1 MSRGLAI
8 RLYRNKDM
16 IRSPCRL
23 PTPLLQRTLRTY
35 TPRGLLAPAATPI
48 ATGPKQSRSS
58 STTSHERS
66 LEDTTLRQIFDAHN
80 FWLQFSQQHTSDLA
94 RPSRGLFQ
102 NHYLTEPSGF
112 LKYAQVTQKKCQGIV
127 DSVLSAASV
136 EAYAAVPRQLD
147 LLSDSLCR
155 VLDISDFVRGTHP
168 DPRYQEAATRAYA
181 LLFDYMNVLNTTPGL
196 NVQLKKAIS
205 THQASG
211 SWNEEEKMVAQVL
224 LRDFSNSAI
233 EMPAEKRRRFVE
245 LSNQTKALGNE
256 FLDSMTPTTS
266 YLDLDIR
273 QLKGLDPLILAQWS
287 DGRNR
292 VRLPTVGDVAYAALG
307 TVKDEATRREIYIRG
322 RQSSRNHI
330 RLLERLMVMRAEI
343 ANLSGHESYAHMTL
357 SDKLAKSP
365 EAVNSFLTA
374 LLADNCPRVLQE
386 LGRMKEKKVADGLST
401 EIEQWDLVYYRK
413 CLINEIKP
421 KSRKP
426 DFMSAYFSL
435 GTVMQGLSRLFNQL
449 YGIRFVPCRTCPGEA
464 WNSDVRR
471 LNVFHETDGH
481 VAVLYCDLFARA
493 GKNPNP
499 THFTLRCSRLIS
511 SSETGGR
518 SKSPQDANDGMAVWS
533 SINSSQFYQLPILA
547 LICDFPHPPNSSVPA
562 LLSFQDVKTLF
573 HEMGHAIHSILG
585 RTSLQVVSG
594 TRCPTDFAELP
605 SVLMEYF
612 ASDPSVLALFARH
625 WETGAPLPF
634 EMIED
639 ALLMQ
644 RRGHGVQ
651 TETQILYSLLDQAYH
666 SSLPLNMNGEYDS
679 TKTFFDVYNKYS
691 SVKEPCGTN
700 AQGFFGHLVEYGS
713 TYYSYLFDRA
723 IAGKL
728 WKEVFRGGKNGGGV
742 DREAGERYK
751 EEVLK
756 WGGGRSGW
764 ACVSG
769 VLGEERLKDGGKEAM
784 KQVGGWGVH
793 D

>member
-1 MSRGLAI
+1 
-8 RLYRNKDM
+8 M
-16 IRSPCRL
+16 IKSACRL
-23 PTPLLQRTLRTY
+23 KTPLLRHALHSC
-35 TPRGLLAPAATPI
+35 TPRGLLAVAATATAGPRPI
-48 ATGPKQSRSS
+48 RFS

-66 LEDTTLRQIFDAHN
+66 LEDTTLRQIFDAHD

-112 LKYAQVTQKKCQGIV
+112 LKYAQVTQKKCQKIV
-127 DSVLSAASV
+127 HGVLSAASI
-136 EAYAAVPRQLD
+136 EAYAAIPRQLD

-155 VLDISDFVRGTHP
+155 VLDIADFVRCTHP
-168 DPRYQEAATRAYA
+168 DTRYQEAAIQAYA
-181 LLFDYMNVLNTTPGL
+181 FLFDYMNVLNTTPGL
-196 NVQLKKAIS
+196 NAQLRKAIS
-205 THQASG
+205 THKASG
-211 SWNEEEKMVAQVL
+211 SWNEEEKMVAQIL

-233 EMPAEKRRRFVE
+233 ELPAEKRRSFVE
-245 LSNQTKALGNE
+245 LSNQMKILGNE

-266 YLDLDIR
+266 YLDLDVR
-273 QLKGLDPLILAQWS
+273 QLKGMDPLILARWS
-287 DGRNR
+287 DGRKM
-292 VRLPTVGDVAYAALG
+292 VRLPTVGDVPYVALG
-307 TVKDEATRREIYIRG
+307 TVEDEATRREIYIAG
-322 RQSSRNHI
+322 RQSSKNQI
-330 RLLERLMVMRAEI
+330 KLLERLMVTRAEI
-343 ANLSGHESYAHMTL
+343 AKLSGHESYAHMTL

-365 EAVNSFLTA
+365 EAVYSFLTA
-374 LLADNCPRVLQE
+374 LSADNAPRVIQE
-386 LGRMKEKKVADGLST
+386 LARMKEMKVADGIPT
-401 EIEQWDLVYYRK
+401 AIGQWDLVYYRNRLNVDLK
-413 CLINEIKP
+413 SN
-421 KSRKP
+421 SRKP
-426 DFMSAYFSL
+426 DFLSAYFSL
-435 GTVMQGLSRLFNQL
+435 GTVMQGLSRLFNRL
-449 YGIRFVPCRTCPGEA
+449 YGIRFVPRITSPGET

-471 LNVFHETDGH
+471 LDVLHETDGH

-511 SSETGGR
+511 SSEASEG
-518 SKSPQDANDGMAVWS
+518 SDSPQDVNDGMAVS
-533 SINSSQFYQLPILA
+533 SINSNQFYQLPVLA
-547 LICDFPHPPNSSVPA
+547 LICDFPHPPNSSIPA
-562 LLSFQDVKTLF
+562 LLGFQDVKTLF

-625 WETGAPLPF
+625 WESGAPLPY

-639 ALLMQ
+639 SLLMQ
-644 RRGHGVQ
+644 GRGQGVQ
-651 TETQILYSLLDQAYH
+651 TETQILFSLLDQAYH
-666 SSLPLNMNGEYDS
+666 SSLPLSMNGGFDS
-679 TKTFFDVYNKYS
+679 TKAFFDVYDKYS
-691 SVKEPCGTN
+691 SVREPRATN
-700 AQGFFGHLVEYGS
+700 AQGFFGHLVEYGG

-723 IAGKL
+723 IAGKV
-728 WKEVFRGGKNGGGV
+728 WKEVFRGGKHDGGV

-751 EEVLK
+751 DEVLK

-784 KQVGGWGVH
+784 EEVGKWGVH